1 MLIVSLQVSQNLH
14 ISKPCTVWI
23 LQNRPKYAFLIAD
36 QSLLISLADWQM
48 LFPKN
53 TSDANVH
60 EKLNNILFCPVE
72 IAIT

>member
-1 MLIVSLQVSQNLH
+1 MLIASLQVSQHLH
-14 ISKPCTVWI
+14 ISKPYTVWI
-23 LQNRPKYAFLIAD
+23 VQNRPKYAYLIAD

-53 TSDANVH
+53 TSDATVH
-60 EKLNNILFCPVE
+60 EKLNYILFSHVE